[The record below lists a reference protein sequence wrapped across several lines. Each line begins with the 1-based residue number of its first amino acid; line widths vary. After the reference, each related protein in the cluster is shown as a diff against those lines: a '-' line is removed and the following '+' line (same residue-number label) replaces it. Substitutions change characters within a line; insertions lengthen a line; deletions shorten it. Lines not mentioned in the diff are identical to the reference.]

1 MAKKVLTVDEV
12 LAEISAKKK
21 TDKNGAEKWVYN
33 RFNKKNFQSLLKAM
47 INDPEFKSVTV
58 KLKDGGVE
66 TVDDVMVTKD
76 FREFLRKILVKAG
89 IDSNDSQAIMA
100 SDFVIENVDG
110 LYEFFSTA
118 MYLYMN
124 SGNKFDLIPT
134 NDFKGSIYLEEVP
147 ETIKI
152 SEAKNPKTKESLGTY
167 ETTKKS
173 HKKLVAKSSCP
184 SWLVSRRVVK

>member
-12 LAEISAKKK
+12 LAEITAKKK
-21 TDKNGAEKWVYN
+21 TGKNGEEKWVYN
-33 RFNKKNFQSLLKAM
+33 RFNKKNFQNLLRAM
-47 INDPEFKSVTV
+47 VNDPEFKSTTI

-66 TVDDVMVTKD
+66 TVDDMMVTKD

-89 IDSNDSQAIMA
+89 IDVNDSQAIMS
-100 SDFVIENVDG
+100 SDFIIENVDG
-110 LYEFFSTA
+110 LYEFFGTA

-124 SGNKFDLIPT
+124 AGNKFDLIPT
-134 NDFKGSIYLEEVP
+134 EEFKGSIYLEDVP